1 MHGVHGVGS
10 SNLPVPTIRIKDLRR
25 KLYET
30 RYRILDI
37 GLVSVPGFS
46 VYATYDQASFAWKV
60 SMSHR
65 NPFDVIS
72 STVDLDDPAEH
83 VDAQRFMVRALARV
97 IECLPL
103 TAQSSVLAAKRH
115 LEGAATDSDALT
127 AKVMLWEA
135 IRGRDMSDDPDVLRI
150 RATICALHGM
160 DAEAPYDKLSYFL
173 TFWERSGLSMVELA
187 GAMFDTYGVV
197 YHDA

>member
-1 MHGVHGVGS
+1 MGS
-10 SNLPVPTIRIKDLRR
+10 EVRIFSPRPLDSRTYGASCIETQYCI
-25 KLYET
+25 LYVC
-30 RYRILDI
+30 II
-37 GLVSVPGFS
+37 SVLGFS

-72 STVDLDDPAEH
+72 STVDLDDSAEH
-83 VDAQRFMVRALARV
+83 GDAQCFMVSALARV

-103 TAQSSVLAAKRH
+103 IAQSSVLVAKRYF
-115 LEGAATDSDALT
+115 EGAATDSEAL
-127 AKVMLWEA
+127 AARAMLWEA

-160 DAEAPYDKLSYFL
+160 DAEAPCDKLTYFL
-173 TFWERSGLSMVELA
+173 TFWERSGLSMIELA